1 MTHFLKYLSARV
13 FFGTFAALF
22 VVFEVLIRYHEGIYG
37 GGGGGDDWPLI
48 VASWVVVLLLVSAL
62 MSIWGRWRI
71 SRMLNSEL
79 DNLRREYHPKLLI
92 RAYNRLLS
100 FLDSCWFFNT
110 TRGKLSRQVAHRF
123 GDILLG
129 MRIEDEQALSI
140 YEDVLA
146 EDADQQ
152 RYYEFLIQAYS
163 RRARLEEKSF
173 NHLRRRFHELPDDR
187 LVGILAREY
196 TLRRKLNFESER
208 VLLRAIKLYPR
219 HKAKIIRF
227 AVPRLISFGRTDDN
241 AAQFYLN
248 AAEIGYDT
256 EVAGM
261 LRKLEQIYSSKERDD
276 ALANR
281 LLKIIEEKQI
291 PAQTDLPDSF
301 GSRQADWGETQDE
314 GTLRLEG
321 IGNDGDESLSRHGM
335 EEAALSRDITL
346 DSRLHGW
353 LQRLAAG
360 GRKPLGAGVRFLR
373 IAMAAAVVI
382 ALVYFSAPLWQRAV
396 SAFGE
401 KNAGE
406 QVDTGKDSASQDKD
420 GTKNTAAEEGQYT
433 IQVAAL
439 GDSTRAAELT
449 TRLNENGVAARI
461 SPTMA
466 GPQRLYRVR
475 VGSFESEQ
483 AAQGVAAKLLGK
495 GVINEWQVVE
505 NK

>member
-1 MTHFLKYLSARV
+1 MTHFLKYLAARF

-22 VVFEVLIRYHEGIYG
+22 VVFKVLSWYHEGLYVS
-37 GGGGGDDWPLI
+37 GGGGDDWQLI
-48 VASWVVVLLLVSAL
+48 VGTWAVVLLVVSVM

-71 SRMLNSEL
+71 GRMMHSEL

-92 RAYNRLLS
+92 RAYRRLLS
-100 FLDSCWFFNT
+100 YLDSSWFFNST
-110 TRGKLSRQVAHRF
+110 QGKLSRRVTRRF

-129 MRIEDEQALSI
+129 MRVEDEQALSI

-146 EDADQQ
+146 DDADQK

-163 RRARLEEKSF
+163 RKARLEEKSF
-173 NHLRRRFHELPDDR
+173 NYLRRRFHELPDDR

-241 AAQFYLN
+241 AAQFYLG

-261 LRKLEQIYSSKERDD
+261 LRRLEQIYSSKERDD

-281 LLKIIEEKQI
+281 LLKIIEEKRI
-291 PAQTDLPDSF
+291 PEQKELPDGL
-301 GSRQADWGETQDE
+301 GSRPADWGEQPDE

-321 IGNDGDESLSRHGM
+321 MGDDGDESLARHSM
-335 EEAALSRDITL
+335 EEAARSRDVTL
-346 DSRLHGW
+346 DSRFHGW
-353 LQRLAAG
+353 FQRLAAS
-360 GRKPLGAGVRFLR
+360 GRKPFGRGLR
-373 IAMAAAVVI
+373 WLQFILAAAVVI
-382 ALVYFSAPLWQRAV
+382 TLLYFSLPLWQALDE
-396 SAFGE
+396 GE
-401 KNAGE
+401 ATGQTETAGDNALP
-406 QVDTGKDSASQDKD
+406 DKDSATPVS
-420 GTKNTAAEEGQYT
+420 TEGEFA

-439 GDSTRAAELT
+439 GDSMRAVELT
-449 TRLNENGVAARI
+449 ARLTGQGIVAYI
-461 SPTMA
+461 SPSMA
-466 GPQRLYRVR
+466 GPRRLYRVR
-475 VGSFESEQ
+475 VGAYENEQDAESE
-483 AAQGVAAKLLGK
+483 AARLLGE
-495 GVINEWQVVE
+495 GIINEWQVVE
-505 NK
+505 NQ